1 MPKRAMLPLLL
12 TFFTLVTQSWGQSLS
27 CPVCGT
33 AVNATSTF
41 AVRSASSTS
50 AAQQNVYACSV
61 FHAQRFRAHPMDYQD
76 PSVSYT
82 PTPVGTTLTS
92 LSPRQCPFCT
102 DTAVSEHY
110 VLLSN
115 GQKVHSC
122 SSDDHYQKLF
132 NETALSAALSPAS
145 GTQPLLC
152 PVCKMAA
159 TTSGPYA
166 MVNSSTGVPQKVFT
180 CSTEHAQ
187 LLATSPLSYKDSS
200 VAVHNTTGMSSS
212 AFTYITPTTMC
223 PFCRMAAVD
232 QHAVY
237 FRGGQALHACVMKHH
252 YGQLNKNNTAV
263 AEKLTVQ
270 SGSSST
276 SSSPQCPVCGMEVT
290 DQANY
295 VSFKNGAQKIYTCS
309 ASHAQLVYDGVLSF
323 ATRTQ
328 PAGRGGR
335 PQAKLRPQDW
345 TYVEPSVECPFC
357 SMQAVVEHELPFNYG
372 QTLHA
377 CEMTDHYASLYVA
390 ADLRTTMTLVTA
402 GTAVPSTARYCMGMG
417 TVMLN
422 GFTFK
427 TTTCLLYLFQG
438 WVL

>member
-132 NETALSAALSPAS
+132 NETALSAALSAAS

-152 PVCKMAA
+152 PVCKMAV
-159 TTSGPYA
+159 TTSSPPYA
-166 MVNSSTGVPQKVFT
+166 TVNSSAGFPQQVFT

-187 LLATSPLSYKDSS
+187 LVATSPLSYKDNSVVVHDTSS
-200 VAVHNTTGMSSS
+200 LSS
-212 AFTYITPTTMC
+212 AAFKYVSPTTSC
-223 PFCRMAAVD
+223 PFCRMSAVE
-232 QHAVY
+232 QHALY
-237 FRGGQALHACVMKHH
+237 FRGGQAVHACLMKNH
-252 YGQLNKNNTAV
+252 YATLNTNNTAV
-263 AEKLTVQ
+263 SQKL
-270 SGSSST
+270 
-276 SSSPQCPVCGMEVT
+276 P
-290 DQANY
+290 
-295 VSFKNGAQKIYTCS
+295 
-309 ASHAQLVYDGVLSF
+309 
-323 ATRTQ
+323 
-328 PAGRGGR
+328 
-335 PQAKLRPQDW
+335 
-345 TYVEPSVECPFC
+345 
-357 SMQAVVEHELPFNYG
+357 
-372 QTLHA
+372 
-377 CEMTDHYASLYVA
+377 
-390 ADLRTTMTLVTA
+390 
-402 GTAVPSTARYCMGMG
+402 
-417 TVMLN
+417 
-422 GFTFK
+422 
-427 TTTCLLYLFQG
+427 
-438 WVL
+438 